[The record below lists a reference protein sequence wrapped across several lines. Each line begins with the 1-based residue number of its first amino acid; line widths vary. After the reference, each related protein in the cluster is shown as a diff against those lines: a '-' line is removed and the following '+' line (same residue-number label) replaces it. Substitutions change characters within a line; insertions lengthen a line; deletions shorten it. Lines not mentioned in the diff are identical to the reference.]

1 MKLIFLGPPGAG
13 KGTIATGVCEDLN
26 IPHISTGD
34 LFRKA
39 IKNKTTLGRKV
50 QTIIEAGDLVPDSL
64 TVALVKERLQED
76 DVKNGYLL
84 DGFPRTISQADS
96 LAGFS
101 KIDGVINFIISDEQV
116 VSRLSGRR
124 LCKNCGA
131 GYHIET
137 VKPSKEG
144 ICDKC
149 GGELIIRPD
158 DAPEAIKNR
167 LKVYYDQTEPLIDYY
182 RKKTL
187 LHDVDASVTIAEV
200 AAGTDKTIKNI

>member
-13 KGTIATGVCEDLN
+13 KGTIASKICKNLL
-26 IPHISTGD
+26 IPHISTGE

-39 IKNKTTLGRKV
+39 IRNQTELGKKV
-50 QTIIEAGDLVPDSL
+50 QKIIEAGDLVPDSL
-64 TVALVKERLQED
+64 TVELVKERLNKA

-84 DGFPRTISQADS
+84 DGFPRTIGQADA

-101 KIDGVINFIISDEQV
+101 NIDAVINFIISDKQV
-116 VSRLSGRR
+116 IDRLAGRR

-137 VKPSKEG
+137 VKPAVDG

-149 GGELIIRPD
+149 GKELIIRPD
-158 DAPEAIKNR
+158 DAPEAVQNR
-167 LKVYYDQTEPLIDYY
+167 LAVYYKSTEPLIEYY
-182 RKKTL
+182 RDKKVL
-187 LHDVDASVTIAEV
+187 KDVDGSGTIDEV
-200 AAGTDKTIKNI
+200 AAITEKTLSEL

>member
-13 KGTIATGVCEDLN
+13 KGTIASKICENLG

-39 IKNKTTLGRKV
+39 IKNQTELGKKV
-50 QTIIEAGDLVPDSL
+50 QQIIESGDLVPDAL
-64 TVALVKERLQED
+64 TVALVKERLNNP
-76 DVKNGYLL
+76 DVEKGYIL
-84 DGFPRTISQADS
+84 DGFPRTIGQADS
-96 LAGFS
+96 LSEFS
-101 KIDGVINFIISDEQV
+101 SIDAVINFTITDDQV
-116 VSRLSGRR
+116 IKRLAGRR

-131 GYHIET
+131 GYHVDT
-137 VKPSKEG
+137 VKPKEEG

-167 LKVYYDQTEPLIDYY
+167 LAVYYESTEPLIDYY
-182 RKKTL
+182 RQKGIL
-187 LHDVDASVTIAEV
+187 NDVDGSPEV
-200 AAGTDKTIKNI
+200 AAVVKDTETTISAI